1 MTESNPATHRVP
13 VARQSYQ
20 APVAQTYATLLQTL
34 RYSAGFDV
42 VGNDDAA
49 RTVSFHL
56 PNGGGTYEARVVES
70 GEQSAVIIDA
80 PLGANDSSGAC
91 SRLYRELAEQMAA
104 QSTVVPSDVI
114 AKRRFWRWV
123 TADNNG
129 PRSKWAIAAVVVA
142 CLGAIYGVSS
152 FDEWS
157 PNWSGALM
165 FIILM
170 FTVCGVAFA
179 VTGRR
184 GHVSGRNLVLI
195 ALAIACV
202 ATVLL
207 LCASIVVQISH
218 G

>member
-56 PNGGGTYEARVVES
+56 
-70 GEQSAVIIDA
+70 
-80 PLGANDSSGAC
+80 
-91 SRLYRELAEQMAA
+91 LAEQMAA

-114 AKRRFWRWV
+114 AKRRFWRWI

-170 FTVCGVAFA
+170 FTICGVAFA